1 MSSEQIRKLMR
12 ELSHTI
18 PVYDPLIITLNKN
31 QYWITNGV
39 GLECSHLLKIDKDL
53 FEEGEPY
60 QKSNS
65 SSYNYVKRLRL
76 KIKHST
82 IKIN

>member
-18 PVYDPLIITLNKN
+18 PVYDPLIITLNKH
-31 QYWITNGV
+31 QYWIANG
-39 GLECSHLLKIDKDL
+39 GDLECSGSLNIDKDL
-53 FEEGEPY
+53 FEEGEPH
-60 QKSNS
+60 QKEN
-65 SSYNYVKRLRL
+65 YWFYCYVKHLRL

>member
-18 PVYDPLIITLNKN
+18 PVYDPLIITLNKH
-31 QYWITNGV
+31 QYWIANG
-39 GLECSHLLKIDKDL
+39 GDIECSGSLNIDKDL
-53 FEEGEPY
+53 FEEGEPC
-60 QKSNS
+60 QKSKS